1 MSTRRIVVPTYQ
13 PVTLIDANGYTFKGA
28 GFLVVKN
35 TNFISL
41 VPSSTPGT
49 FTLNL
54 VDQSGAIKGKIVT
67 VIVGGSTTYNASVT
81 TQPGILAYGD
91 KLSASSNTSG
101 TLNCQAI
108 QCATLAAAVA
118 IA

>member
-13 PVTLIDANGYTFKGA
+13 PVTLIDADGYTFKGA

-41 VPSSTPGT
+41 VPGATPGT
-49 FTLNL
+49 FTLNI
-54 VDQSGAIKGKIVT
+54 VDQSGAIKGNIVT

-81 TQPGILAYGD
+81 TQAGILAYGD
-91 KLSASSNTSG
+91 ELSMVNVSG